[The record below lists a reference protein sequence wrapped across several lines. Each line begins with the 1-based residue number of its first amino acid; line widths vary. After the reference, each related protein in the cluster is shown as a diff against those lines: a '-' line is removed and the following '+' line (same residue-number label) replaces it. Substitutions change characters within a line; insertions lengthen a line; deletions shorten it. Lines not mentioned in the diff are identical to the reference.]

1 MLGDLRCFRV
11 FILLTVVLSVAQ
23 ALSKNATIG
32 VEPLGPYK
40 VSTVTVSGI
49 SSGAYMAVQMHIAYS
64 MIISGAA
71 SFAGVR
77 LCLVILSIYW
87 CFLMINLFSNFF
99 MHVGRVLSIVRKE
112 ALLWPRQSAWPAP

>member
-1 MLGDLRCFRV
+1 LNSTADEQPPTTQYFSFAPEMMTKQRSFRALSIFV
-11 FILLTVVLSVAQ
+11 VVLSVVQ
-23 ALSKNATIG
+23 ALLKNATVG

-71 SFAGVR
+71 SFAGVSSSSVV
-77 LCLVILSIYW
+77 LIAFS
-87 CFLMINLFSNFF
+87 CFLVINLFSN
-99 MHVGRVLSIVRKE
+99 
-112 ALLWPRQSAWPAP
+112 